1 MNDLPEDSMHGH
13 ALVVHRVGRP
23 PLDLGR
29 DLHCVFG
36 MVFDAVRIDEALTH
50 LHGCVARRERC
61 FLSTPNLNFAISA
74 QHDASFRDSVVR
86 SDLSVVDGATLLRFA
101 RMLGVR
107 LPERVAG
114 SDLFER
120 LQRDPLDGREP
131 MKVYFFGGQPGIAQ
145 RAAERINAAQG
156 GLRCVGFETAGFGSV
171 HELSDAATIERINS
185 SRADFVVVALGAKK
199 GQAWIEHNRERLNAP
214 LISHLGAV
222 INFVAGSVKRAP
234 RWVQKSGF
242 EWVWRIKEEP
252 VLWRRYAIDALEL
265 LRFTRT
271 QIVPVALHSLLPH
284 RVAREFRIESHARN
298 HRLTLILHGC
308 FTGKALPPLRKAIA
322 EALQNGM
329 TVELDLGPTT
339 AIDSGFLAIALLLDT
354 WQDEARAILS
364 GSVKRPALLRTVQ
377 RLGAKSLLEERA
389 L

>member
-1 MNDLPEDSMHGH
+1 MNELLGDSRHGR

-29 DLHCVFG
+29 NLHCVFG
-36 MVFDAVRIDEALTH
+36 MVFDAVRIDQALAH
-50 LHGCVARRERC
+50 LHRCVERRERC

-74 QHDASFRDSVVR
+74 QHDAAFRDSVIR

-101 RMLGVR
+101 RLLGVH

-120 LQRDPLDGREP
+120 LQSDPLEGRAP
-131 MKVYFFGGQPGIAQ
+131 IKVYFFGGQPGIAQ
-145 RAAERINAAQG
+145 RAAERLNGASG

-171 HELSDAATIERINS
+171 HDLSDAATLERINAS
-185 SRADFVVVALGAKK
+185 GADFVVVALGAKK
-199 GQAWIEHNRERLNAP
+199 GQAWIEHNRERLQAP

-222 INFVAGSVKRAP
+222 INFAAGSVKRAP

-252 VLWRRYAIDALEL
+252 VLWRRYAIDALAL

-271 QIVPVALHSLLPH
+271 QIVPIALHSLLPH
-284 RVAREFRIESHARN
+284 RVTREHHIEAHARSR
-298 HRLTLILHGC
+298 RLTLRLHGS
-308 FTGKALPPLRKAIA
+308 FTGSALPPLRHAIA
-322 EALQNGM
+322 EALSNGL

-354 WQDEARAILS
+354 WQDEARTIVP
-364 GSVKRPALLRTVQ
+364 GSLTRPALLRTVQ
-377 RLGAKSLLEERA
+377 RLGAKSLLEERS